1 MKNKLDSNCRFHIPQ
16 FDGSHCGCVGY
27 VQCTVF
33 SVQYTV
39 YSVQCTVYSVQC
51 TVYSVQQCIYLSLLA
66 DHRDISRGT
75 FILSFMYRSPT
86 SHPTIYRIYNIFNS
100 TLCLLVLMSDHNS
113 ATLKPIC
120 IEIYLESSGE
130 PRKCFWHAKLSGL
143 TFVGKNSIN
152 RNLRPSAGKLRK

>member
-16 FDGSHCGCVGY
+16 FDGSHCGCVAY
-27 VQCTVF
+27 I
-33 SVQYTV
+33 
-39 YSVQCTVYSVQC
+39 QC

-86 SHPTIYRIYNIFNS
+86 SHPKIYRIYNILTS
-100 TLCLLVLMSDHNS
+100 TLCLLVLMPDHNS

-130 PRKCFWHAKLSGL
+130 PWKCFWHA
-143 TFVGKNSIN
+143 
-152 RNLRPSAGKLRK
+152 